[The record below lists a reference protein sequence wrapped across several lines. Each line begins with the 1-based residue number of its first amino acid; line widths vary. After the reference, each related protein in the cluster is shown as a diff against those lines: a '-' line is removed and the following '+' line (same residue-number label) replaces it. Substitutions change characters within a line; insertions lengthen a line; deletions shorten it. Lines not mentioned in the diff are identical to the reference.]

1 MRGGDEDRGGLA
13 AVSYMITMEASSPK
27 MTFEKRLQRRQGV
40 THMAIWRK
48 TVPGKEKSTSAHK
61 GKCIWMWDIYV
72 TGNDRK
78 IC

>member
-1 MRGGDEDRGGLA
+1 
-13 AVSYMITMEASSPK
+13 
-27 MTFEKRLQRRQGV
+27 
-40 THMAIWRK
+40 MAIWRK
-48 TVPGKEKSTSAHK
+48 TVPGKEKSTTAQK